1 MRRLRPPRRAQASAT
16 QAGSPRSGSAGR
28 TDGTLEPVPG
38 GPADPLGG
46 QPKPTADASKKT
58 GDDFLATLPENQ
70 REQIRSV
77 AEGRTPLTVFSIK
90 GGHRERIHQ
99 LVMQYDPTYNATR
112 ATTWKEFTT
121 GSTARNVTSI
131 NTAIGH
137 MGTMYDLA
145 EAMNN
150 KDPKLVN
157 SVVNRVST
165 ALGKPEVNN
174 FETAR
179 QAVGE
184 ELMRTFRQVG
194 ASEQEA
200 KAWGERFSRR
210 TRRRR

>member
-1 MRRLRPPRRAQASAT
+1 
-16 QAGSPRSGSAGR
+16 
-28 TDGTLEPVPG
+28 
-38 GPADPLGG
+38 
-46 QPKPTADASKKT
+46 
-58 GDDFLATLPENQ
+58 
-70 REQIRSV
+70 
-77 AEGRTPLTVFSIK
+77 
-90 GGHRERIHQ
+90 
-99 LVMQYDPTYNATR
+99 MQYDPTYNATR

-150 KDPKLVN
+150 KDPRLVN

-200 KAWGERFSRR
+200 KAWGERFSSANSPAQMKGAIK
-210 TRRRR
+210 TAPSS